1 MAPTRAALRALGVA
15 ARVTQVHRWAGAR
28 GAWSAVL
35 FHHVTDGV
43 TWAAD
48 SPFVDGLGVTVAQDA
63 FGDCLQYL
71 ASAYDVVPL
80 AAVLPV
86 SAEQRAAR
94 YRGGKRR
101 VVICFDDAYA
111 SVAQIAAPM
120 LANLGLPWC
129 FFVNPAPV
137 GNTGLAGDNA
147 VAYVANVHGLDELS
161 RAVGKTVSSVSE
173 FIHGHLAL
181 RTPAQRRQLIATM
194 LDAVQVD
201 SQTLAQQA
209 KLYVEAADIRALAD
223 SGVEI
228 GNHTSEHVPSRTLTE
243 DTLREQVIDSAATL
257 HEISGRPVRAFA
269 YPYGNLRDRTGLMT
283 NCLRSSGHK
292 CAFVVHNRGNTTKT
306 DPYAL
311 FRISLTTGD
320 PSLVAAEMEVL
331 PRLRSLKAKLAK
343 HA

>member
-1 MAPTRAALRALGVA
+1 M
-15 ARVTQVHRWAGAR
+15 HRWSGAR

-35 FHHVTDGV
+35 FHHVADGA

-48 SPFVDGLGVTVAQDA
+48 SPFVDGLGVTIDQDA
-63 FGDCLQYL
+63 FGDCLRYL
-71 ASAYDVVPL
+71 ARAYDVVPL
-80 AAVLPV
+80 AEVLPGPTG
-86 SAEQRAAR
+86 QHAAPKR
-94 YRGGKRR
+94 RGKRR

-111 SVAQIAAPM
+111 SVSQIAAPM
-120 LANLGLPWC
+120 LTNLDQPWC

-147 VAYVANVHGLDELS
+147 VAYVANVHGLGELS
-161 RAVGKTVSSVSE
+161 RAAGQTVGSIGE

-181 RTPAQRRQLIATM
+181 RTPAERRQLIATM

-201 SQTLAQQA
+201 PKTLAQQA

-223 SGVEI
+223 SGVEV
-228 GNHTSEHVPSRTLTE
+228 GNHTSEHVHCRTLTE
-243 DTLREQVIDSAATL
+243 DSAREQVVDSAMAI
-257 HEISGRPVRAFA
+257 HAISGRPVRAFA
-269 YPYGNLRDRTGLMT
+269 YPYGNLRDRTDLMT
-283 NCLRSSGHK
+283 KCLRTSGHS

-311 FRISLTTGD
+311 FRISLTAGD
-320 PSLVAAEMEVL
+320 PRLIAAEMEVL
-331 PRLRSLKAKLAK
+331 PRLRSLKAKLAG